1 MIRFDQDFELNGKAA
16 SMTALMAY
24 ECDPARRNG
33 KKMYDRIAP
42 DKKINNQKKLF
53 LMNGVPGK

>member
-1 MIRFDQDFELNGKAA
+1 LLNGKPA
-16 SMTALMAY
+16 SMVAVMAY
-24 ECDPARRNG
+24 ECDPARRNS
-33 KKMYDRIAP
+33 KKVYDRIAP